1 MQHTPRRTWLGALC
15 VISAALFWGT
25 LGPIMHILQ
34 RDTALTAIDISFLR
48 ALMGGLTLLV
58 VARVWRPS
66 WLYVARRDLPFF
78 AAYGF
83 LSVAAFF
90 VLYATSVHINPVPV
104 AVVLLYTAPA
114 FVAVASWRLFGEPMS
129 RAKVAALACVL
140 LGSTLVAGLWSATAR
155 HVTPLGLLVGVG
167 SAATY
172 ATLGL
177 FGRVALRRYEAT
189 TAMMFAF
196 LFGALFLTPIVARD
210 APAILA
216 AFRTHGVLILIM
228 GLIPTAASYVLYTL
242 GLKWLLP
249 GQASILATI
258 EPVVGT
264 VLAWLW
270 LGQRI
275 DALQILGGVCILGSV
290 LILQRDIETTSE
302 AA

>member
-1 MQHTPRRTWLGALC
+1 MQPTLRRTWLGALC
-15 VISAALFWGT
+15 VLSAALFWGT

-34 RDTALTAIDISFLR
+34 RDTALTALDISFLR
-48 ALMGGLTLLV
+48 ALMGGLTLL
-58 VARVWRPS
+58 AMAWLWRPV
-66 WLYVARRDLPFF
+66 WLVVARRDIPFF

-90 VLYATSVHINPVPV
+90 VLYAMSVYINPVPV

-129 RAKVAALACVL
+129 RAKGAALALVL
-140 LGSTLVAGLWSATAR
+140 VGSALVAGVWSTTAR
-155 HVTPLGLLVGVG
+155 HVTPLGLLIGLG
-167 SAATY
+167 SAITY

-189 TAMMFAF
+189 TAMMYAF
-196 LFGALFLTPIVARD
+196 LFGAFFLAPIVARD
-210 APAILA
+210 VADMLA
-216 AFRTHGVLILIM
+216 AFRTHGALILIM
-228 GLIPTAASYVLYTL
+228 GLVPTAASYVLYTV

-264 VLAWLW
+264 VLAWSW

-275 DALQILGGVCILGSV
+275 DALQILGGACILGSV
-290 LILQRDIETTSE
+290 LLLQRDIETVQE
-302 AA
+302 AT

>member
-1 MQHTPRRTWLGALC
+1 M
-15 VISAALFWGT
+15 T
-25 LGPIMHILQ
+25 L
-34 RDTALTAIDISFLR
+34 
-48 ALMGGLTLLV
+48 
-58 VARVWRPS
+58 
-66 WLYVARRDLPFF
+66 
-78 AAYGF
+78 
-83 LSVAAFF
+83 
-90 VLYATSVHINPVPV
+90 
-104 AVVLLYTAPA
+104 
-114 FVAVASWRLFGEPMS
+114 
-129 RAKVAALACVL
+129 
-140 LGSTLVAGLWSATAR
+140 
-155 HVTPLGLLVGVG
+155 LGLLVGVG

-290 LILQRDIETTSE
+290 LILQRDIETTAE